1 MSTHEMAEETKVT
14 IVVINKD
21 EEAWVSQS
29 PSLENAARTAFSP
42 QSYLFVPGS
51 RPERFER
58 ALSSGADAVIVD
70 LEDAV
75 EPEAKDA
82 ARAAIANWVSRRHP
96 VLVRIN
102 ARGTPWFEQDAKL
115 GALEGVAGI
124 VLPKAEC
131 AEDVTSAIALARRRV
146 PVYPLIES
154 AQGMWNAMAIAKA
167 PFVKRLMFGTLD
179 FIAEMGMPDDGE
191 PLNHYRSQLALIS
204 RVAGIDAPV
213 DGVTPDIHDLARIE
227 RDALN
232 GKRLGFGAKLCIH
245 PKQIEPVHRC
255 YRPSEQELAW
265 AARVAEA
272 ASKAGAGAITVDG
285 KMVDRPVMLRAQQ
298 IIALAAAIQQQAEKT
313 EVPAA

>member
-1 MSTHEMAEETKVT
+1 MGITAPVGHVA
-14 IVVINKD
+14 D
-21 EEAWVSQS
+21 D
-29 PSLENAARTAFSP
+29 NADAAGRATFSP

-51 RPERFER
+51 RRERFER

-75 EPEAKDA
+75 EHDAKEA
-82 ARAAIANWVSRRHP
+82 ARDAVATWVSRGHP

-102 ARGTPWFEQDAKL
+102 ACATQWFERDAKL
-115 GALEGVAGI
+115 GALDGVAGI

-131 AEDVTSAIALARRRV
+131 AEDVASVIVLARRQV

-167 PFVKRLMFGTLD
+167 PCVKRLMFGTLD

-204 RVAGIDAPV
+204 RVAGIEAPV

-245 PKQIEPVHRC
+245 PQQIEPVHRC

-272 ASKAGAGAITVDG
+272 ASKADAGAITVDG
-285 KMVDRPVMLRAQQ
+285 KMVDRPVLLRAQQ
-298 IIALAAAIQQQAEKT
+298 ILALAESLKQQAEKT
-313 EVPAA
+313 R

>member
-1 MSTHEMAEETKVT
+1 M
-14 IVVINKD
+14 
-21 EEAWVSQS
+21 VSDDRIAQS
-29 PSLENAARTAFSP
+29 LAPLREDAAQAVFSP

-58 ALSSGADAVIVD
+58 ALASGADAVIVD

-75 EPEAKDA
+75 EPTAKEA
-82 ARAAIANWVSRRHP
+82 AREAIANWVSRSHP

-102 ARGTPWFEQDAKL
+102 GRATPWFEQDAKL
-115 GALEGVAGI
+115 GALDGVAGI

-131 AEDVTSAIALARRRV
+131 AEDITATIAIARRRV

-154 AQGMWNAMAIAKA
+154 AQGMWHAMAIAKA
-167 PFVKRLMFGTLD
+167 PFVARLMFGTLD

-204 RVAGIDAPV
+204 RVAGIEAPV

-245 PKQIEPVHRC
+245 PKQIEAVHRC

-265 AARVAEA
+265 AMRVADA
-272 ASKAGAGAITVDG
+272 ASKADAGAITVDG
-285 KMVDRPVMLRAQQ
+285 KMVDRPVMLRAQR
-298 IIALAAAIQQQAEKT
+298 IIALAAMLKKQSGG
-313 EVPAA
+313 AAT

>member
-1 MSTHEMAEETKVT
+1 MDSEGRTAPGPAPQR
-14 IVVINKD
+14 D
-21 EEAWVSQS
+21 D
-29 PSLENAARTAFSP
+29 AALAAFSP

-51 RPERFER
+51 RPERFDR

-75 EPEAKDA
+75 EPAAKEA
-82 ARAAIANWVSRRHP
+82 AREAIAGWVSRCRP

-102 ARGTPWFEQDAKL
+102 ARATPWFEHDAKL
-115 GALEGVAGI
+115 GALDGVAGI

-131 AEDVTSAIALARRRV
+131 AEDVTAAIAIARRRV

-154 AQGMWNAMAIAKA
+154 AQGMWNAMAIARA

-191 PLNHYRSQLALIS
+191 PLNHYRNQLALIS
-204 RVAGIDAPV
+204 RVAGIEAPV

-245 PKQIEPVHRC
+245 PKQIEAVHRC

-265 AARVAEA
+265 AARVADA
-272 ASKAGAGAITVDG
+272 ASKAEAGAITVDG
-285 KMVDRPVMLRAQQ
+285 KMVDRPVMLRAQR
-298 IIALAAAIQQQAEKT
+298 ILAMAAMLKQQAENS
-313 EVPAA
+313 EVVSA

>member
-1 MSTHEMAEETKVT
+1 MASDLR
-14 IVVINKD
+14 VV
-21 EEAWVSQS
+21 QS
-29 PSLENAARTAFSP
+29 FAPLCENAAQAAFSP

-75 EPEAKDA
+75 EASAKEA
-82 ARAAIANWVSRRHP
+82 AREAIASWVSRCHP

-102 ARGTPWFEQDAKL
+102 GRATPWFEQDARL
-115 GALEGVAGI
+115 GALDGVAGI

-131 AEDVTSAIALARRRV
+131 AEDVTSVVAIARRRV

-154 AQGMWNAMAIAKA
+154 AQGMWNAMAIARA

-179 FIAEMGMPDDGE
+179 FIAEMDMPVDGE
-191 PLNHYRSQLALIS
+191 PLNPYRTQLALIS
-204 RVAGIDAPV
+204 RVAGIETPV

-227 RDALN
+227 GDALN

-245 PKQIEPVHRC
+245 PKQIEAVHRC

-265 AARVAEA
+265 AARVADA
-272 ASKAGAGAITVDG
+272 ASKAGVGAITVDG
-285 KMVDRPVMLRAQQ
+285 KMVDRPVILRAQR
-298 IIALAAAIQQQAEKT
+298 IIALAATLKQHAEIPG
-313 EVPAA
+313 VVAG

>member
-1 MSTHEMAEETKVT
+1 MASDVHVAPGLAPLRES
-14 IVVINKD
+14 
-21 EEAWVSQS
+21 AAQS
-29 PSLENAARTAFSP
+29 AFSP

-75 EPEAKDA
+75 EPSAKDA
-82 ARAAIANWVSRRHP
+82 AREAIASWVSRCHP

-102 ARGTPWFEQDAKL
+102 ARATPWFEQDARL
-115 GALEGVAGI
+115 GALDGVAGI

-131 AEDVTSAIALARRRV
+131 AEDVTSVVAIARRRV

-154 AQGMWNAMAIAKA
+154 AQGMWNAMAIARA

-179 FIAEMGMPDDGE
+179 FIADMDMPDDGE

-204 RVAGIDAPV
+204 RVAGIEAPV

-245 PKQIEPVHRC
+245 PKQIEAVHRC

-265 AARVAEA
+265 AARVADA

-285 KMVDRPVMLRAQQ
+285 KMVDRPVMLRAQR
-298 IIALAAAIQQQAEKT
+298 ILALAATLKQQAENP
-313 EVPAA
+313 EVVAE

>member
-1 MSTHEMAEETKVT
+1 MPFDG
-14 IVVINKD
+14 VV
-21 EEAWVSQS
+21 AQSQA
-29 PSLENAARTAFSP
+29 PRGNDAARAAFSP

-51 RPERFER
+51 RPERFDR
-58 ALSSGADAVIVD
+58 ALASGADAVIVD

-75 EPEAKDA
+75 EPSAKDA
-82 ARAAIANWVSRRHP
+82 AREAIANWVSRRHP

-102 ARGTPWFEQDAKL
+102 GRATPWFEKDAKL
-115 GALEGVAGI
+115 GALDGVAGI

-131 AEDVTSAIALARRRV
+131 AEDVTAAIAIARRRV

-167 PFVKRLMFGTLD
+167 PYVTRLMFGTLD

-245 PKQIEPVHRC
+245 PKQIEAVHRC
-255 YRPSEQELAW
+255 YRPGEPELAW
-265 AARVAEA
+265 AARVVDA
-272 ASKAGAGAITVDG
+272 ASKADAGAITVDG
-285 KMVDRPVMLRAQQ
+285 KMVDRPVMLRAQR
-298 IIALAAAIQQQAEKT
+298 ILAMAATLKRQPERT
-313 EVPAA
+313 GGVAA

>member
-1 MSTHEMAEETKVT
+1 MFFDGPGA
-14 IVVINKD
+14 
-21 EEAWVSQS
+21 QS
-29 PSLENAARTAFSP
+29 AAPSHENASQAAFSP

-58 ALSSGADAVIVD
+58 ALASGADAVIVD

-75 EPEAKDA
+75 EPGAKDA
-82 ARAAIANWVSRRHP
+82 ARDAIASWVSRRHP

-131 AEDVTSAIALARRRV
+131 ASDVTAAIALARRRV

-154 AQGMWNAMAIAKA
+154 AQGMWNAMAIAQA
-167 PFVKRLMFGTLD
+167 PVVKRLMFGTLD

-204 RVAGIDAPV
+204 RVAGIEAPV

-227 RDALN
+227 REALN

-255 YRPSEQELAW
+255 YRPGEQELAW
-265 AARVAEA
+265 AARVADA
-272 ASKAGAGAITVDG
+272 ASRAEAGAITVDG

-298 IIALAAAIQQQAEKT
+298 IIALAAALEQQAEKNG
-313 EVPAA
+313 VVAA